1 MKSSFCGSIAAVNLK
16 EQDLENLSNI
26 STIREIMDRFGF
38 QFSKSL
44 GQNFLINPGICPK
57 IAELGGAAENT
68 GVLEIGTGFG
78 VLTHELAKRAKK
90 VVAVELDSR
99 LLPVLN
105 YTLAEHKNIKIVNE
119 DILKVDLQKLIAEE
133 FAGMDVYVCA
143 NLPYYI
149 TSPVIMALLEQ
160 RLPIKAVTVMVQKE
174 AAARLC
180 AKLPSRDCGAV
191 TVAVRYY
198 SEPKQLFPVSR
209 GSFMPAPNVD
219 SAVIRLD
226 VKEDKPLSGEAEKRL
241 FTVVKGAFSQRRKTL
256 CNTISSSLGF
266 SKIQV
271 AEALQKANLKETA
284 RAEELS
290 LDDFIRFSAQLY
302 QTMEEGI

>member
-1 MKSSFCGSIAAVNLK
+1 M
-16 EQDLENLSNI
+16 ENLSNI

-57 IAELGGAAENT
+57 IAEMGGAAADT

-99 LLPVLN
+99 LLPVLS
-105 YTLAEHKNIKIVNE
+105 YTLAEHNNVKIINE
-119 DILKVDLQKLIAEE
+119 DILKVDLHKLIEEE
-133 FAGMDVYVCA
+133 FEGMDVYVCA

-149 TSPVIMALLEQ
+149 TSPVIMTLLEQ

-198 SEPKQLFPVSR
+198 SEPKQLFSVSR

-226 VKEDKPLSGEAEKRL
+226 IKEDKPLRGQAEKEL
-241 FTVVKGAFSQRRKTL
+241 FAVVKGAFSQRRKTL
-256 CNTISSSLGF
+256 CNTVSSTLGF
-266 SKIQV
+266 SKEQV
-271 AEALQKANLKETA
+271 AKALNEAGIKETA

-290 LDDFIRFSAQLY
+290 LEDFIRFSAGLNQKTL
-302 QTMEEGI
+302 

>member
-1 MKSSFCGSIAAVNLK
+1 M
-16 EQDLENLSNI
+16 ENLSNI

-57 IAELGGAAENT
+57 IAEMGGAAADT

-78 VLTHELAKRAKK
+78 VLTHELAKRAKR

-99 LLPVLN
+99 LLPVLE
-105 YTLAEHKNIKIVNE
+105 YTLSEHKNVKIINQ
-119 DILKVDLQKLIAEE
+119 DILKVDLKKLIETE
-133 FAGMDVYVCA
+133 FTGMDVYVCA

-149 TSPVIMALLEQ
+149 TSPVIMALLEK
-160 RLPIKAVTVMVQKE
+160 RLSIKAVTVMVQKE
-174 AAARLC
+174 AATRLC

-198 SEPKQLFPVSR
+198 SEPKLLFSVSR

-226 VKEDKPLSGEAEKRL
+226 IKKDKPLSGEAEQRL

-256 CNTISSSLGF
+256 CNTISSSLNL
-266 SKIQV
+266 SKEQV
-271 AEALQKANLKETA
+271 ARALKDVNLKETA

-290 LDDFIRFSAQLY
+290 LDDFIRFSARLY
-302 QTMEEGI
+302 QTTEEGI

>member
-1 MKSSFCGSIAAVNLK
+1 M
-16 EQDLENLSNI
+16 ENLSNI

-57 IAELGGAAENT
+57 IAEMGGAAVET

-99 LLPVLN
+99 LLPVLD
-105 YTLAEHKNIKIVNE
+105 YTLSEHKNVKVINQ
-119 DILKVDLQKLIAEE
+119 DILKVDLHKLIEEE
-133 FAGMDVYVCA
+133 FQGMDVYVCA

-160 RLPIKAVTVMVQKE
+160 SLPIKAVTVMVQKE
-174 AAARLC
+174 AAVRLC
-180 AKLPSRDCGAV
+180 ANLPSRECGAV

-198 SEPKQLFPVSR
+198 SEPRQLFTVSR

-226 VKEDKPLSGEAEKRL
+226 VKKDKPLSGDAERRL
-241 FTVVKGAFSQRRKTL
+241 FAVVKGAFSQRRKML
-256 CNTISSSLGF
+256 CNTISSSLSV
-266 SKIQV
+266 SKEQV
-271 AEALQKANLKETA
+271 AKALKDADIKETA

-290 LDDFIRFSAQLY
+290 LDDFIQFSDCLY
-302 QTMEEGI
+302 QTTEEGF

>member
-1 MKSSFCGSIAAVNLK
+1 M
-16 EQDLENLSNI
+16 ENLSNL
-26 STIREIMDRFGF
+26 STIRSIMDRFGF

-44 GQNFLINPGICPK
+44 GQNFLVNPGICPK
-57 IAELGGAAENT
+57 IAEMGGAAENA

-99 LLPVLN
+99 LLPVLE
-105 YTLAEHKNIKIVNE
+105 YTLAEHKNIKIINE
-119 DILKVDLQKLIAEE
+119 DILKVDLPKLIEEE
-133 FAGMDVYVCA
+133 FQGMDVYVCA

-160 RLPIKAVTVMVQKE
+160 RLPIKAITVMVQKE

-209 GSFMPAPNVD
+209 GSFLPAPNVD

-226 VKEDKPLSGEAEKRL
+226 VKADKPINGEAERWL

-256 CNTISSSLGF
+256 CNTVSSSLKL
-266 SKIQV
+266 SKEQV
-271 AEALQKANLKETA
+271 AEALREVGIKETA

-290 LDDFIRFSAQLY
+290 LDDFIKFSGCLRQGT
-302 QTMEEGI
+302 Q

>member
-1 MKSSFCGSIAAVNLK
+1 
-16 EQDLENLSNI
+16 
-26 STIREIMDRFGF
+26 
-38 QFSKSL
+38 
-44 GQNFLINPGICPK
+44 
-57 IAELGGAAENT
+57 
-68 GVLEIGTGFG
+68 
-78 VLTHELAKRAKK
+78 
-90 VVAVELDSR
+90 
-99 LLPVLN
+99 
-105 YTLAEHKNIKIVNE
+105 
-119 DILKVDLQKLIAEE
+119 
-133 FAGMDVYVCA
+133 MDVYVCA

-226 VKEDKPLSGEAEKRL
+226 IKEDKPLSGDAERRL

-256 CNTISSSLGF
+256 CNTVSSSLSL
-266 SKIQV
+266 SKEQV
-271 AEALQKANLKETA
+271 AQALKQANLKETA

-290 LDDFIRFSAQLY
+290 LDDFIRFSACLH
-302 QTMEEGI
+302 QTTEEGI

>member
-1 MKSSFCGSIAAVNLK
+1 M
-16 EQDLENLSNI
+16 ENLSNI

-57 IAELGGAAENT
+57 IAEMGGAAVET

-99 LLPVLN
+99 LLPVLD
-105 YTLAEHKNIKIVNE
+105 YTLSEHKNVKVINQ
-119 DILKVDLQKLIAEE
+119 DILKVDLNKLIEEE
-133 FAGMDVYVCA
+133 FQGMDVYVCA

-160 RLPIKAVTVMVQKE
+160 SLPIKAVTVMVQKE
-174 AAARLC
+174 AAVRLC
-180 AKLPSRDCGAV
+180 ANLPSRDCGAV

-198 SEPKQLFPVSR
+198 SEPRQLFTVSR

-226 VKEDKPLSGEAEKRL
+226 VKKDKPLSGDAERRL
-241 FTVVKGAFSQRRKTL
+241 FAVVKGAFSQRRKML
-256 CNTISSSLGF
+256 CNTISSSLSV
-266 SKIQV
+266 SKEQV
-271 AEALQKANLKETA
+271 SKALKDADIKETA

-290 LDDFIRFSAQLY
+290 LDDFIQFSNCLY
-302 QTMEEGI
+302 QTTEEGF